1 MRPLNLVLGIALGLA
16 ASTVVAVPVSFPGG
30 NTGAIPD
37 NDPINGRVVTFAV
50 SGLAGTLTGVELT
63 TNLTHTYAGDVT
75 ATLIS
80 PGGTARLV
88 ILGRPGAGRSSN
100 VGDSSNFGGTYA
112 FSDLGRPDLVPALAA
127 LDTNGTLGSGTFR
140 TTSRGGS
147 GRSNAGGCPTSLRGV
162 FAGLTAAEVNGTWT
176 LVVTDSFSGDVGTV
190 GPTTLTLDMQ
200 STVIF
205 ANGFEAASAVAPE
218 ANLPL
223 GVLAPAHCVNK
234 VQGDFTG
241 DGLTDYAIARSGGA
255 GTLGWI
261 IRENLGNGTAAAT
274 ELTFNLGNP
283 TSDFIDSFDLDGDR
297 IADPAV
303 WTPGPNE
310 SGRFQVRLS
319 SRNGAVR
326 EVVFGQTGDD
336 PTQSGDYD
344 GDGIDDVAVHRGP
357 AFGSPAGPLQL
368 RYLRSSDGTVGVVG
382 TGTGVSG
389 DQFAISG
396 FDYSGDGLADV
407 VVQEADTTTP
417 ANGRFRM
424 LNGLSGSQFSTFVL
438 GLATDFLIPGNH
450 VGSPWAD
457 VTVRRTVSGN
467 RELRSRDSQTG
478 VEAPVMVFGITG
490 DISIG
495 GDYDGDGISDH
506 GIWRSSATPG
516 ASAFQIRTSS
526 NTATVWSIPFGQT
539 SDFPIASSRVH

>member
-1 MRPLNLVLGIALGLA
+1 MRPLNIVLGVAFGLA

-37 NDPINGRVVTFAV
+37 NDVVNGRVVTFAV
-50 SGLAGTLTGVELT
+50 SGLVGTLRGVELT
-63 TNLTHTYAGDVT
+63 TNLSHTFAGDLT

-88 ILGRPGAGRSSN
+88 IFGRPGAGRVSTF
-100 VGDSSNFGGTYA
+100 GDSSNFGGTYA
-112 FSDLGRPDLVPALAA
+112 FSDLGRPDLVPALTAI
-127 LDTNGTLGSGTFR
+127 DTNGTLGSGTYR
-140 TTSRGGS
+140 TTSRGAS

-162 FAGLTAAEVNGTWT
+162 FGGLTAAEVNGTWT
-176 LVVTDSFSGDVGTV
+176 LVVTDAVNGDVGTID
-190 GPTTLTLDMQ
+190 TSTLTLDMQ
-200 STVIF
+200 GPSIF
-205 ANGFEAASAVAPE
+205 ANGFEAAAALAPE
-218 ANLPL
+218 AKLAL
-223 GVLAPAHCVNK
+223 GALAPAHCVNK
-234 VQGDFTG
+234 VQADFTG
-241 DGLTDYAIARSGGA
+241 DGLTDYAIARSNGG
-255 GTLGWI
+255 TVGWI

-274 ELTFNLGNP
+274 ELTFNLGNA

-344 GDGIDDVAVHRGP
+344 GDGIDDLAVYRSP
-357 AFGSPAGPLQL
+357 PFGSPDGPLQL
-368 RYLRSSDGTVGVVG
+368 RYLRSSNGSVGVIG

-407 VVQEADTTTP
+407 VVQEPDTTTP
-417 ANGRFRM
+417 ANARFRM
-424 LNGLSGSQFSTFVL
+424 LNASSGAQFSSFVL
-438 GLATDFLIPGNH
+438 GLATDFLIPGSH
-450 VGSPWAD
+450 VGSSWAD

-478 VEAPVMVFGITG
+478 VEAPVVVFGITG
-490 DISIG
+490 DASIS
-495 GDYDGDGISDH
+495 GDYDGDGVSDH
-506 GIWRSSATPG
+506 GIWRSSSTPG
-516 ASAFQIRTSS
+516 DSAFQVRPSG
-526 NTATVWSIPFGQT
+526 NTASVWSIPFGQAA
-539 SDFPIASSRVH
+539 DYPIAGSRVR